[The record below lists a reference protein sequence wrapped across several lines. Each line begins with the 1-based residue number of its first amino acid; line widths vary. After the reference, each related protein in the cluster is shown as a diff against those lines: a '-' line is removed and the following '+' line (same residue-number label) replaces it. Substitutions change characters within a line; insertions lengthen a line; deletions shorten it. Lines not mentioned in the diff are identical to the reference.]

1 MPDEILPFDFSSRIH
16 IKTINTVPVAAQFF
30 VCKRHGNGAQ
40 YASID
45 LLARSRRLRSIV
57 EELIIAR
64 GARLEDTLTLRAEN
78 RRGLEMTL
86 DQELTHR
93 FISLMHAGND
103 SRCDE
108 ARRILL
114 EALEPYLDAAEMQA
128 LTKEIAL

>member
-1 MPDEILPFDFSSRIH
+1 MPDEILPFDFSSRIR
-16 IKTINTVPVAAQFF
+16 IDTVNAVPTSIQFF
-30 VCKRHGNGAQ
+30 VRKHHGIGAR

-45 LLARSRRLRSIV
+45 LLARSRRLQSIV
-57 EELIIAR
+57 DELVIAR
-64 GARLEDTLTLRAEN
+64 GARLEHTLTTRAEN

-93 FISLMHAGND
+93 FISLMNAGND

-114 EALEPYLDAAEMQA
+114 EALEPYLNAAEMQELA
-128 LTKEIAL
+128 EEVSL